1 MPKYVADEVL
11 EELEKQLR
19 AAEEEFDS
27 RFNRW
32 QSLTEQIVKLIPAVL
47 PKTYVEPT
55 EEMRLLRLRRDEM
68 KPLLEES
75 RGRIA
80 VWRDLVRAQY
90 VARGRPL
97 PPQLETRSIQ

>member
-1 MPKYVADEVL
+1 MPTYVADEVL

-19 AAEEEFDS
+19 AAEDELES

-47 PKTYVEPT
+47 PTTYVEPS
-55 EEMRLLRLRRDEM
+55 EEMRLLQLRRDEM
-68 KPLLEES
+68 TPLLEET

-80 VWRDLVRAQY
+80 VLRDRLRAEY
-90 VARGRPL
+90 VSRRRPL
-97 PPQLETRSIQ
+97 PPHLETRSIQ